1 MISLQGII
9 SALSLIVSSGAI
21 GYAVRLVIKIEVLEH
36 LFNEKKEDM
45 DDLVDRQAASESD
58 ILRIK
63 DSMARIDTSLLK
75 VVGTCENLP
84 SINERLGTILDKIG
98 TFVPKAEIDG
108 QMDRLRDRISD
119 NIDKI
124 NQVDAKVSRRGRSNN
139 NASE

>member
-63 DSMARIDTSLLK
+63 DSMARIDASLVK

-84 SINERLGTILDKIG
+84 SINERLGTILDRIG

-119 NIDKI
+119 NADKI
-124 NQVDAKVSRRGRSNN
+124 NQVDAKISRRGRSNN